1 MSHCHHH
8 RSVLLVDELDLLVTR
23 KQDVIYNLFDWATR
37 KSSKLIIVAI
47 ANTMDLAQRMLPR
60 VASRMGFQQIMFT
73 SYTRVRLTP
82 QITLL
87 RTCLTCG
94 TGSLMS
100 ALPGNVH
107 NRINSSK
114 LSRPAWPRSTRLT
127 LTPSPGKDL
136 VLVLDRA
143 PMALTLEVMSVMP
156 VVSSRCTG
164 APQRLLP

>member
-1 MSHCHHH
+1 MSHRHHH

-73 SYTRVRLTP
+73 SYTRVRPRLTP

-114 LSRPAWPRSTRLT
+114 L
-127 LTPSPGKDL
+127 
-136 VLVLDRA
+136 
-143 PMALTLEVMSVMP
+143 
-156 VVSSRCTG
+156 
-164 APQRLLP
+164 

>member
-1 MSHCHHH
+1 M
-8 RSVLLVDELDLLVTR
+8 TR

-73 SYTRVRLTP
+73 SYTRVRPRLTP

-94 TGSLMS
+94 TRSFMS
-100 ALPGNVH
+100 ALPGNVF
-107 NRINSSK
+107 RINSSK

-143 PMALTLEVMSVMP
+143 PMALTLEVMA
-156 VVSSRCTG
+156 VVSSRCTRCASKIAAVSG
-164 APQRLLP
+164 DARRALQICR